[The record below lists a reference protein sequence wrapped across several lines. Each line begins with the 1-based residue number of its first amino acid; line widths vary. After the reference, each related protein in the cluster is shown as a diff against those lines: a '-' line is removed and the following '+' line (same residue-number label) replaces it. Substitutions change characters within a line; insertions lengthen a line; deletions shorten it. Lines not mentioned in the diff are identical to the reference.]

1 MTKKMK
7 NTTKSYQELSRLKSF
22 EDRFDYLKLT
32 GVVGETTF
40 GFDRYLNQAFYRS
53 KEWRNVRREVIVRD
67 DGCDMG
73 HPDHPINGRIIIHH
87 INPVSLEDLDEGSD
101 ILLDP
106 NNLVCVSETTHN
118 AIHFGDSTLLPEPY
132 VERSKNDTCPWK
144 R

>member
-1 MTKKMK
+1 MK

-32 GVVGETTF
+32 GIVGETTF

-53 KEWRNVRREVIVRD
+53 KEWRNVRREVIIRD
-67 DGCDMG
+67 EGCDMG
-73 HPDHPINGRIIIHH
+73 HPDHPINGRVIIHH

-132 VERSKNDTCPWK
+132 VERSKYDTCPWK
-144 R
+144 Q

>member
-1 MTKKMK
+1 MK

-132 VERSKNDTCPWK
+132 IERFKNDTCPWK
-144 R
+144 RGD

>member
-1 MTKKMK
+1 MK
-7 NTTKSYQELSRLKSF
+7 NTKSYNELSRLKCY

-53 KEWRNVRREVIVRD
+53 KEWRKVRREVIARD
-67 DGCDMG
+67 EGCDMG
-73 HPDHPINGRIIIHH
+73 HPDHPIRGRIIIHH
-87 INPVSLEDLDEGSD
+87 MNPVTIEDVEDGSD

-106 NNLVCVSETTHN
+106 NNLVCVSEDTHN
-118 AIHFGDSTLLPEPY
+118 AIHFGDASLLPEPY
-132 VERSKNDTCPWK
+132 VERSKYDTCPWK